1 MALNKISSF
10 QIMALIIGLMT
21 VVAPVQGEEK
31 KIQTPDKAAFVNG
44 APIDRSELEGEVLKI
59 QKTVVGFGRPLT
71 CAQVASIQT
80 EVLESLIR
88 REILYQEAKK
98 TGIKI
103 DQAAITKEMDALR
116 KQFFT
121 TAEYKNELMRRG
133 LTEDT
138 LRYRLEQNLAVQQYV
153 ERQFASKVAV
163 SDNDMVSYYES
174 HLEIFKQ
181 PLQVAASHILIQT
194 DPKWEESRKQEARR
208 KAEQILKSLR
218 KGQDFSALARE
229 QSDGPTRTSGGDL
242 GYIKTGQL
250 DMPLENVVFSLKQG
264 EISDVVET
272 SYGFHLFKVT
282 DKKPETVLAYEKV
295 KEKIR
300 QFLRDEKAKQEADLR
315 AKSLR
320 EKAAVEIL
328 LKDEISMAKRP

>member
-1 MALNKISSF
+1 MAIVIGF
-10 QIMALIIGLMT
+10 MAI
-21 VVAPVQGEEK
+21 VAPVQGEEK
-31 KIQTPDKAAFVNG
+31 KLQTADKAAVVNG

-59 QKTVVGFGRPLT
+59 QKTLLGFGKPLT
-71 CAQVASIQT
+71 CSQVASIQT
-80 EVLESLIR
+80 EVLEGLIR
-88 REILYQEAKK
+88 REILYQESKK
-98 TGIKI
+98 SGIKV
-103 DQAAITKEMDALR
+103 DQDAVTREMDALR

-138 LRYRLEQNLAVQQYV
+138 LRSRLEQNLTVQQYV
-153 ERQFASKVAV
+153 ERQFASKVVV

-194 DPKWEESRKQEARR
+194 DPKWEESRKLEARR
-208 KAEQILKSLR
+208 KAEQILKSLK
-218 KGQDFSALARE
+218 KGQDFAALARE

-242 GYIKTGQL
+242 GYIKMGQL
-250 DMPLENVVFSLKQG
+250 DKPLENVVFSLKPG

-328 LKDEISMAKRP
+328 LREEIVPAKKP